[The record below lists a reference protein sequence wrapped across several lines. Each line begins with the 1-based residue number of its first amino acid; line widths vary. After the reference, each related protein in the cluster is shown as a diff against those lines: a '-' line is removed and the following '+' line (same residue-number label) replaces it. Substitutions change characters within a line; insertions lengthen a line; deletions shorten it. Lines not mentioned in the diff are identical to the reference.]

1 MNKPSP
7 KLAPKLDCIHHM
19 AFRCK
24 DAEETARFYRDILG
38 LKLKVALRQEATPGT
53 DDGREFMHLF
63 FEMGD
68 ENFIAFFDDP
78 SGFDNFD
85 FKPMYGLDCHL
96 AFGAESEDELKAW
109 MARLEENGVEYHGP
123 INHDFVH
130 SIYFWDPN
138 GVALEITYKDKAY
151 DKILAHEEDISA
163 QQIRDWTA
171 AKAARAQAAE

>member
-1 MNKPSP
+1 MS
-7 KLAPKLDCIHHM
+7 KLECIHHM

-24 DAEETARFYRDILG
+24 DAAETTEFYRDKLG
-38 LKLKVALRQEATPGT
+38 LKLKVALIQEATPGT

-78 SGFDNFD
+78 SGADDFD

-96 AFGAESEDELKAW
+96 AFGAASKAELDAW
-109 MARLEENGVEYHGP
+109 MKKLDEKEIPYAGP
-123 INHDFVH
+123 IDHGFVH

-138 GVALEITYKDKAY
+138 GVALEVTCKDEKY
-151 DKILAHEEDISA
+151 DEILTHEEEISE
-163 QQIRDWTA
+163 QQIKDWTA
-171 AKAARAQAAE
+171 KKAAVAAQAAE